1 MSGIGLKIPEIRR
14 MRTRTRLLKATT
26 ISGICDRI
34 PDIWH
39 TFSLGT
45 TRPSRIRPRKK
56 EKQRIEKCLRL
67 CGGITRTYRRR
78 MAGVKI
84 VDGEIAGGEDVIPA
98 TDLGD
103 ENAAVFVGNLIVV
116 RTRHCFSRK
125 PHHCPNSTLVL
136 AIRLNMYQQRVFL
149 AR

>member
-1 MSGIGLKIPEIRR
+1 
-14 MRTRTRLLKATT
+14 
-26 ISGICDRI
+26 
-34 PDIWH
+34 
-39 TFSLGT
+39 
-45 TRPSRIRPRKK
+45 
-56 EKQRIEKCLRL
+56 
-67 CGGITRTYRRR
+67 

-84 VDGEIAGGEDVIPA
+84 VDGEIAGGEDIIPA

-103 ENAAVFVGNLIVV
+103 ENAAVFVGNPIVV